1 MAPKH
6 LTSIRDLTA
15 QDVAEVFKLS
25 ALIKSS
31 PEKYRETLSGKSLA
45 LIFQTPS
52 TGTRVSF
59 QVGMHQ
65 LGGQALTL
73 SASDLEGTGGVTAVD
88 TAKALSQYVDGMV
101 ARTQTHA
108 ELVELSRNADVT
120 VINGLTDLLHPCQAL
135 ADYFTL
141 AEKKGDLAGRKIA
154 YVGAGGTMC
163 HSLIYGAVK
172 VGMHIAV
179 ATPPGSEPKSIIVK
193 SAKREASAAGVSVVL
208 TQDPAAA
215 IQGSDAVYT
224 DRWSTPG
231 GPVDEARLELL
242 APFQVSAQLMAM
254 AKPDAFFMHCL
265 PAERGREVTAEVL
278 DGPRSVVF
286 EQAKNRLHVQK
297 AILCMLLGATS

>member
-15 QDVAEVFKLS
+15 SDVAEVFKLAANLKS
-25 ALIKSS
+25 A
-31 PEKYRETLSGKSLA
+31 PEHYRETLTGKSLA

-73 SASDLEGTGGVTAVD
+73 SASDLEGTGGVRAVD

-108 ELVELSRNADVT
+108 ELVELTRNSDVP

-141 AEKKGDLAGRKIA
+141 ADKKGDLAGRKIA
-154 YVGAGGTMC
+154 YVGTGGTMC

-172 VGMHIAV
+172 AGMHIAV

-193 SAKREASAAGVSVVL
+193 SANREASAAGVTVVL
-208 TQDPAAA
+208 TQDPQAA

-224 DRWSTPG
+224 DRWGSPG
-231 GPVDEARLELL
+231 HPVDDARATAL
-242 APFQVSAQLMAM
+242 APFQITAQLMAM
-254 AKPDAFFMHCL
+254 AKPDAVFMHCL
-265 PAERGREVTAEVL
+265 PAERGREVTADVL
-278 DGPRSVVF
+278 DGPQSVAF
-286 EQAKNRLHVQK
+286 DQSKNRLHVQK
-297 AILCMLLGATS
+297 AILSLLLAS

>member
-1 MAPKH
+1 MEPKH

-25 ALIKSS
+25 ASIKSA
-31 PEKYRETLSGKSLA
+31 PEKYRGALSGKSLA

-73 SASDLEGTGGVTAVD
+73 SASDLEATGSVSAVD
-88 TAKALSQYVDGMV
+88 TAKALSQYVDGIV

-108 ELVELSRNADVT
+108 ELVELSRNADVP

-141 AEKKGDLAGRKIA
+141 AEKKGDLTGKKIA
-154 YVGAGGTMC
+154 YVEAGGNMC

-172 VGMHIAV
+172 AGMHIAV

-193 SAKREASAAGVSVVL
+193 SANREESAAGVTVVL

-224 DRWSTPG
+224 DRWSAPG
-231 GPVDEARLELL
+231 HPVDDARAELL

-265 PAERGREVTAEVL
+265 PAERGREVTAEVI
-278 DGPRSVVF
+278 DGPQSVVF
-286 EQAKNRLHVQK
+286 EQAQNRLHVQK
-297 AILCMLLGATS
+297 AILTMLLGT

>member
-1 MAPKH
+1 MQPKH

-15 QDVAEVFKLS
+15 PDVAEVFKLAANLKS
-25 ALIKSS
+25 A
-31 PEKYRETLSGKSLA
+31 PESYRGALTGKSLA

-73 SASDLEGTGGVTAVD
+73 SARDLESTGGVGAVD
-88 TAKALSQYVDGMV
+88 TAKALSQYVDGIV

-108 ELVELSRNADVT
+108 ELVELTRNADVP

-141 AEKKGDLAGRKIA
+141 AEKKGDLAGKKIA
-154 YVGAGGTMC
+154 YVGAGGYMC

-172 VGMHIAV
+172 SGMHIAV

-193 SAKREASAAGVSVVL
+193 SANREASSAGVTVVL

-224 DRWSTPG
+224 DRWSAPG
-231 GPVDEARLELL
+231 GTLDAARAQVL
-242 APFQVSAQLMAM
+242 APYQVNAQLMAM

-265 PAERGREVTAEVL
+265 PAERGQEVSADVV
-278 DGPRSVVF
+278 DGPQSVVF

-297 AILCMLLGATS
+297 ALLCMLLGG